1 MQLRLNILIMIL
13 GCLFTLPA
21 ISQEATLFVRFQN
34 SAKLNTA
41 KVTPAED
48 GYAVLNYN
56 YNYNGVQP
64 FYSLIITNDKGNP
77 ESQLDTIK
85 LEGIQVEHI
94 EGMQYHQAHFIFYA
108 NVILNDHS
116 DAFIS
121 FKLNED
127 LNEVS
132 IIDTIFLLKN
142 HNLDFR
148 SDFKYNE
155 TSGSIENFGVD
166 FDEGQGV
173 GTGTVYLS
181 VNAEGVFI
189 NYHILDLPDFPTYVM
204 DFIGLPDE
212 SQYALTLWNRT
223 TILLDENFQLIS
235 YGENTFSYAIGDTT
249 YNTIYTFYSCF
260 YANGK
265 LWCAGSGGPENELNY
280 ALAEM
285 RDSNGV
291 LFISNL
297 NPLLPQ
303 GTREDIVTSM
313 MTSDMEGN
321 QIGLAVSYFLPVGH
335 TVTENKLYITKI
347 NQNQEVEW
355 VQIFTTS
362 GELAPLDF
370 LADLNG
376 DLINVGAFQS
386 TNTPE
391 IIEGYFLKV
400 FEDGSLI
407 NAIQPNAKEPE
418 KFNVFPNPVN
428 EFLYLETHEIKDV
441 YIDVYSADGRQ
452 AMQRIRTTTNQVINL
467 GQLQLGWYYLRIT
480 DEGTGAFQS
489 FSIFKE

>member
-1 MQLRLNILIMIL
+1 MLLKGKSYFIIFWCLTSILAS
-13 GCLFTLPA
+13 G
-21 ISQEATLFVRFQN
+21 QEDTLFVRFQN
-34 SAKLNTA
+34 SEKLNTA
-41 KVTPAED
+41 KVTPAEE

-56 YNYNGVQP
+56 YNYNGVKP
-64 FYSLIITNDKGNP
+64 FYSLILTNDKGNP

-85 LEGIQVEHI
+85 LEGIEIEHI
-94 EGMQYHQAHFIFYA
+94 EGMQYHQSHFIFYA
-108 NVILNDHS
+108 NVVLNDHS

-121 FKLNED
+121 FKLNEE
-127 LNEVS
+127 LTEVS
-132 IIDTIFLLKN
+132 IMDTIFLPEN
-142 HNLDFR
+142 HNLDFV
-148 SDFKYNE
+148 SDFKYDE

-166 FDEGQGV
+166 FDKGHGV
-173 GTGTVYLS
+173 STGTVYLS
-181 VNAEGVFI
+181 VNAQGVFI
-189 NYHILDLPDFPTYVM
+189 NYHILNLPDFPTYVM
-204 DFIGLPDE
+204 DFIRLPGE

-223 TILLDENFQLIS
+223 TILLDENFQLLS

-291 LFISNL
+291 LFISSL
-297 NPLLPQ
+297 KPLLPQ

-321 QIGLAVSYFLPVGH
+321 HIGLAVSYFLPIGH
-335 TVTENKLYITKI
+335 TVNENKLYITKI
-347 NQNQEVEW
+347 NHNQEVDW
-355 VQIFTTS
+355 IQIFTTT

-370 LADLNG
+370 VADLKG

-386 TNTPE
+386 TTTPE
-391 IIEGYFLKV
+391 IIEGYFLKI

-407 NAIQPNAKEPE
+407 NAIQPNAREQGR
-418 KFNVFPNPVN
+418 FIVFPNPVDDL
-428 EFLYLETHEIKDV
+428 LYLKADGIHEV
-441 YIDVYSADGRQ
+441 YIDVYSSDGRQ
-452 AMQRIRTTTNQVINL
+452 ALQRIRTTTDQVINL
-467 GQLQLGWYYLRIT
+467 GQLQQGWYFLRVT
-480 DEGTGAFQS
+480 DAGTGAFQG

>member
-1 MQLRLNILIMIL
+1 MLLKSKSWFIIFWCLTTILAS
-13 GCLFTLPA
+13 G
-21 ISQEATLFVRFQN
+21 QEDTLFVRFQN

-41 KVTPAED
+41 IVAPTED

-56 YNYNGVQP
+56 YNYNEVQP
-64 FYSLIITNDKGNP
+64 FYSLIITNDKGSP
-77 ESQLDTIK
+77 QSQLDTIK
-85 LEGIQVEHI
+85 LEGMEMEHI
-94 EGMQYHQAHFIFYA
+94 EGMQYHQTHFIFYA
-108 NVILNDHS
+108 NVKLNDHS

-121 FKLNED
+121 FNLNAD
-127 LNEVS
+127 LNEIS
-132 IIDTIFLLKN
+132 IIDTIFLHEN

-166 FDEGQGV
+166 FDKGHGV
-173 GTGTVYLS
+173 GTGTVYLN

-204 DFIGLPDE
+204 DFIRLPGE

-223 TILLDENFQLIS
+223 TILLDENFQLVS
-235 YGENTFSYAIGDTT
+235 YGENTFSYTKGDTT

-291 LFISNL
+291 LFIYNL

-303 GTREDIVTSM
+303 GTREDIVTSI

-321 QIGLAVSYFLPVGH
+321 HIGLAVSYFQPIGH
-335 TVTENKLYITKI
+335 TITENKLYITKI

-355 VQIFTTS
+355 IQIFTTT

-370 LADLNG
+370 VADLNG

-386 TNTPE
+386 INTPE

-407 NAIQPNAKEPE
+407 NAIQPYVMEPE
-418 KFNVFPNPVN
+418 KFNVFPNPVD
-428 EFLYLETHEIKDV
+428 EFLYLETLEIKEV

-452 AMQRIRTTTNQVINL
+452 AIQRIRTTTNQAINM
-467 GQLQLGWYYLRIT
+467 GQLQQGWYCLRVT
-480 DEGTGAFQS
+480 DEGTGAIQGFL
-489 FSIFKE
+489 IIKK